1 MTIYVP
7 SQFVAENLDQ
17 RPAVAQFTSSAAWTG
32 QRYFESAETTRL
44 NQAHWQMAD
53 DVTVNVWLAAQL
65 SELRKRSIYEHRQNP
80 TVQGVV
86 NTHADDIV
94 GQDGPTLQVLSDNA
108 AYNEALEQTW
118 REWFAAPTPRPNV
131 SGAAMLKLWI
141 RSLWKCGEYV
151 ARIVTDET
159 ASGPVSMRVRPRHP
173 RDLVSPAEFGADP
186 NICCGIRFS
195 PTTGA
200 PTQYFLSR
208 STVSGQSFAMLQN
221 VETIP
226 PDLMIHE
233 FILDEEDQARGIP
246 WLASSLAGSAD
257 LRDYDDQIQ
266 DAARSMADQVT
277 SLYTEHPDAPYWAAP
292 ESMTIERRRI
302 VMDPPGWKR
311 YTAPATQPPV
321 QYPDFRAEKH
331 RDIGR
336 PVGMPLLLVR
346 MDASKHSWASA
357 RIDTTSYARAVA
369 GVQYWISGSEYSAGT
384 LNRLVDLVATE
395 ARFTVPQLRSRPP
408 VVRYHWTWPQV
419 PIPQPEVEENANKTS
434 LETGTRTLTEILAAR
449 KKTLET
455 HIEERRREIE
465 AFEAAG
471 IPVPKWATGA
481 PQPTPAGGA
490 KPEGEDAESEQ
501 SEEEEPEEEPEEET
515 EEATANA

>member
-1 MTIYVP
+1 MTIFVP
-7 SQFVAENLDQ
+7 SNFVAQKQAERSA
-17 RPAVAQFTSSAAWTG
+17 RPTRERLVASGGWTG

-44 NQAHWQMAD
+44 NQAHWEMAD

-65 SELRKRSIYEHRQNP
+65 PILRRRAIYEHRQNP

-94 GQDGPTLQVLSDNA
+94 GQDGPTLQVISENA
-108 AYNEALEQTW
+108 AYNEALEETW
-118 REWFAAPTPRPNV
+118 RQWFAAPTTRPNV
-131 SGAAMLKLWI
+131 SGAAMLKLWV

-151 ARIVTDET
+151 ARIVTDEN
-159 ASGPVSMRVRPRHP
+159 AAGPISMRVRPRHP
-173 RDLVSPAEFGADP
+173 RDLISPAEYGADP

-195 PTTGA
+195 QTTSA
-200 PTQYFLSR
+200 PTQYFLAR
-208 STVSGQSFAMLQN
+208 STVSGQSFTMLSN
-221 VETIP
+221 VDVIP

-246 WLASSLAGSAD
+246 WLNGSLSGSAD

-266 DAARSMADQVT
+266 DAARSMADQAT
-277 SLYTEHPDAPYWAAP
+277 SLYTDHPDAPYWSTP
-292 ESMTIERRRI
+292 ESMTIERRT
-302 VMDPPGWKR
+302 VKMNPPGWKPFVS
-311 YTAPATQPPV
+311 PATQPPV
-321 QYPDFRAEKH
+321 QYVDYRAEKH

-369 GVQYWISGSEYSAGT
+369 GIQYWISGSEYSAGT
-384 LNRLVDLVATE
+384 LNRLVDIVAAE
-395 ARFTVPQLRSRPP
+395 GRFSVRGLKNRPDS
-408 VVRYHWTWPQV
+408 VRYHWTWPQV
-419 PIPQPEVEENANKTS
+419 PIPQPEVEENANKIS

-449 KKTLET
+449 KKTLEA
-455 HIEERRREIE
+455 HIEERSREIE

-471 IPVPKWATGA
+471 IPVPRWATGA
-481 PQPTPAGGA
+481 PQPMPAAGKGA
-490 KPEGEDAESEQ
+490 DENGPDADEKTEDKT
-501 SEEEEPEEEPEEET
+501 EEEPV
-515 EEATANA
+515 NA